1 MDNGSPMPAYLP
13 DPHVHERRKVRTFHV
28 IAGGLFLL
36 ILVIYKL
43 SMESSVFPASFHYP
57 LREPVDAF
65 ADWLPETFSFVL
77 KPISDVVKQ
86 SLKALDR
93 FFLGLPW
100 PAVVVG
106 LFLLTQHL
114 GGLRL
119 SLLSAGSLMF
129 MGVIGLWDVSLNTL
143 TIMTLSVAITLVIG
157 IPLGIWAAR
166 SDRVEMILRPVLDAM
181 QTMPAFVYLLPV
193 MLLFGIGAT
202 SAVVATIIYAAP
214 PVVRL
219 TNLGIRHVST
229 EVVEAAK
236 SYGSTS
242 LQTLLKVQL
251 PLAKPSIMM
260 GINQTVMMALG
271 MVIIVA
277 LLGASGLGKEI
288 WYAMRRLNIGTA
300 LEAGLAV
307 VLMAIVLDR
316 ISYALTG
323 RKREHKA
330 TGPEAEP
337 TGMLAHAK
345 KSVAR
350 IGAFAQALS
359 RAFATGMA
367 VLIGWIAQPFAKNDV
382 TSIFRRVF
390 IAHAF
395 LLASSFLLLTLILV
409 NRYLIDFGEFPAA
422 WVFHFA
428 KPVDAAAAWMNVA
441 LAFITNPMREAIF
454 VYGLGPMRD
463 FLIWLPW
470 PVLMLGI
477 AYLAWRVAGWHIALL
492 SLFGFAFIGVTGM
505 WVPAMVTLSQV
516 LVALI
521 LSVVI
526 AVPIGILASRSDGFE
541 ALIRP
546 VLDAMQTLPAFVY
559 FPVVIMLFRVGDLS
573 GIIAT
578 VIYAMPP
585 AIRLTNLGIRQVPA
599 EVIEAAR
606 SYGSTPRQILFKV
619 QLPLALPSIMM
630 GINQTTMMALAMVV
644 FAALIGAKGLGF
656 EVLLSITRFD
666 VGAGFE
672 AGMSIVFLAVIA
684 DRITQG
690 WAKGRQRALGA
701 VTSR

>member
-1 MDNGSPMPAYLP
+1 MNAHSP
-13 DPHVHERRKVRTFHV
+13 DPHVHERRKIFMYHV
-28 IAGGLFLL
+28 AAGGLLL
-36 ILVIYKL
+36 LVLVIYKL
-43 SMESSVFPASFHYP
+43 STENSVFPAFLHYA
-57 LREPVDAF
+57 LREPVDVF
-65 ADWLPETFSFVL
+65 ADWLPETFRFIL
-77 KPISDVVKQ
+77 KPISDAIKL
-86 SLKALDR
+86 SLKRLDG

-100 PAVVVG
+100 LVVVG
-106 LFLLTQHL
+106 GVFLFTQHL

-129 MGVIGLWDVSLNTL
+129 MGVIGLWDVSLITL

-157 IPLGIWAAR
+157 IPLGIWAAH

-193 MLLFGIGAT
+193 LLLFGIGAT
-202 SAVVATIIYAAP
+202 SAVMATIIYAAP
-214 PVVRL
+214 PVIRL
-219 TNLGIRHVST
+219 TNLGIRQVSP

-242 LQTLLKVQL
+242 LQTLFKVQL
-251 PLAKPSIMM
+251 PLARPSIMM

-288 WYAMRRLNIGTA
+288 WYAMRRLNIGLA

-323 RKREHKA
+323 REREGKA
-330 TGPEAEP
+330 RAYEGEP
-337 TGMLAHAK
+337 PGMLARMK

-350 IGAFAQALS
+350 IGAFAQGLS

-367 VLIGWIAQPFAKNDV
+367 VLIGWIARPFAKKDV
-382 TSIFRRVF
+382 TGILRRVF
-390 IAHAF
+390 TAHAF
-395 LLASSFLLLTLILV
+395 FLGSSALLLALLLV
-409 NRYLIDFGEFPAA
+409 NRYLVDFSEFPAA
-422 WVFHFA
+422 WIFHFA
-428 KPVDAAAAWMNVA
+428 KPVDAAATWMNIN
-441 LAFITNPMREAIF
+441 LAFITDPMRKSIY

-477 AYLAWRVAGWHIALL
+477 SYLAWRVAGWRIALL

-505 WVPAMVTLSQV
+505 WIPTMVTLSQV
-516 LVALI
+516 LVALV
-521 LSVVI
+521 LSVGI

-546 VLDAMQTLPAFVY
+546 ILDVMQTLPAFVY
-559 FPVVIMLFRVGDLS
+559 FPVVIMLFRIGDLS

-585 AIRLTNLGIRQVPA
+585 AIRLTNLGIRQVSA

-690 WAKGRQRALGA
+690 WAKRRQQALGVA
-701 VTSR
+701 ASQ